1 LTVTRAIVK
10 DGAMFKGCSIFLVFT
25 LGTAAL
31 AQAETMTFSDAAGAL
46 AKSCAADIDTNC
58 RGVSFDANRLKECLS
73 RNRDAL
79 SPQCKSDY
87 LTSFDAIQKRV
98 AARVTVANACGSEI
112 VKLCNGSTKET
123 SKSIPCLVAAKD
135 VGRNCAQAMD
145 AAGYR

>member
-1 LTVTRAIVK
+1 
-10 DGAMFKGCSIFLVFT
+10 
-25 LGTAAL
+25 
-31 AQAETMTFSDAAGAL
+31 MTFSDAAGML

-79 SPQCKSDY
+79 SPQCRSDY

-98 AARVTVANACGSEI
+98 AARVTVANACGREI

-123 SKSIPCLVAAKD
+123 SKSIPCLIAAQG
-135 VGRNCAQAMD
+135 VSRNCTQAID
-145 AAGYR
+145 NAGYR